1 MNTQRTV
8 CLVAVVVF
16 TATAF
21 LNALADPASE
31 ARQLLTAGGVKGGL
45 VAHVGC
51 GDGKLT
57 AALRAN
63 DSFLV
68 HGLDADA
75 KNVETARKHIQSL
88 GLYGKVSADQ
98 FDGKR
103 LPYVDNLVNLV
114 VASGDCRVPKEEL
127 LRVLAPNGVA
137 VFTDTQYA
145 IRNTLKKPRPAAMDD
160 WTHYLYNASNNA
172 VSHDTLVGPPRH
184 MQWIAGP
191 RWSRHHDHM
200 SSVSAMVTANGRMFS
215 IIEEG
220 PRAAIWL
227 PPQWS
232 LVARDAFNGTLLWRR
247 PIAEWNTHLWPLK
260 SGPNQLPRRLVAVGD
275 RVYVTLGINAP
286 VTALDAASGETLRTY
301 DGTLFTDEILLA
313 DGTLF
318 LLVGGAPN
326 KWQTYRHTQTYVW
339 DNTNRANKEWAW
351 DKEERHVVAI
361 DAASGRLLWKKPQRV
376 APLTLTVDR
385 ERVYSYNGEKVVALS
400 RKGGAPA
407 WASEPIVR
415 KQPLPTGYGPTL
427 VAQQG
432 VVMLSVEQKAMTAL
446 DAATGKT
453 LWSSAHYRGGHA
465 SPDDLL
471 VINGLVW
478 CGRIADGKDDGLF
491 TGRDLRSGEI
501 KVEFMPSATNYWFHH
516 RCYRAKATDLFIIT
530 SRTGTEFVDL
540 AAKTWDLNHWVRGA
554 CLYGIMPANGMIY
567 NGPHPCGCYL
577 ESKLF
582 GFNALAPAR
591 STGHGAW
598 NAERLERGPAFES
611 SKFKSQSSNS
621 DWPTYRADAA
631 RSSSSRTKLPT
642 ELKLGWQTDLGDK
655 LSSVVIAEGKL
666 FVASIDTHTV
676 HALDAVTGKKLW
688 SYTTGGRVDSPPTIW
703 QGRAIFGSADG
714 IVYCLR
720 ASDGALVW
728 KFRAAPADQR
738 MMSFEQ
744 LESSWPVSGSVLVQD
759 GIVHCVAGRS
769 SFLDGGMRLL
779 GLDAKSGAKV
789 YETILNDRDP
799 QTKQPLHNFV
809 KQLDMP
815 TALPDI
821 LSSDGRSIYMRAQA
835 FDLKGER
842 RDFAPMDPKEQTGEG
857 LHLFS
862 RSGFLD
868 GDWWHRSFWMYG
880 KGVQSGYG
888 GWFQPANYA
897 PAGRL
902 MVFDDKLVY
911 GFDRKPEAMCNA
923 SVYEYFLYGADKQG
937 AADRIE
943 RVQKAVARINATSS
957 KRSAVSSDWAAR
969 RKFSIS
975 ELSAAGY
982 KWAEGDMPLQARGM
996 VLAGGALFV
1005 AGPPDLVNE
1014 EEAFKKQDD
1023 PAIKAKLVEQ
1033 AAALEGKR
1041 GALLWTFSASDGK
1054 KLAAWH
1060 LDSMPVFDGMAAAN
1074 GRLFFASVDGKVV
1087 CLAGEGASLKPA
1099 PDASIAPLDISVK
1112 ATEIKLPTKDGDFA
1126 KLEHAHVFE
1135 TDLGYRVAAE
1145 TKKIGAALKKLDA
1158 PLAGKVTLKCKLQYT
1173 GAAGLKNGYLAFG
1186 DSADEAKLVKCG
1198 LRVAM
1203 KTAAIV
1209 QVSLSKSK
1217 ADTVPYEID
1226 TEKTHELLV
1235 TVDLDAGD
1243 VTFQS
1248 GLATVKAKLAR
1259 PMKSITHVGYCTNNA
1274 TVDFS
1279 TVEATSNK

>member
-1 MNTQRTV
+1 MNRRISTWILT
-8 CLVAVVVF
+8 L
-16 TATAF
+16 
-21 LNALADPASE
+21 ALAADASAQE
-31 ARQLLTAGGVKGGL
+31 ARQILEATGVKGGL
-45 VAHVGC
+45 IVHLGC
-51 GDGKLT
+51 DDGKLT

-63 DSFLV
+63 HSFIV
-68 HGLDADA
+68 HGLDTDG
-75 KNVETARKHIQSL
+75 KNVEAARQHIQSL
-88 GLYGKVSADQ
+88 GLYGKVSAELW
-98 FDGKR
+98 DGKR
-103 LPYVDNLVNLV
+103 LPYIENLANLV
-114 VASGDCRVPKEEL
+114 VAERLGGVSMDEVM
-127 LRVLAPNGVA
+127 RVLAPNGIAYVA
-137 VFTDTQYA
+137 GKQTV
-145 IRNTLKKPRPAAMDD
+145 KPRPKAMDD
-160 WTHYLYNASNNA
+160 WTHYLYNAGNNA

-200 SSVSAMVTANGRMFS
+200 SSVSAMVAANGRIFA
-215 IIEEG
+215 IVEEG

-232 LVARDAFNGTLLWRR
+232 LVARDAFNGTVLWRQA
-247 PIAEWNTHLWPLK
+247 IAEWNTHLWPLK

-286 VTALDAASGETLRTY
+286 VTALDAATGKTLRAY
-301 DGTLFTDEILLA
+301 DGTAHTDEILFA

-318 LLVGGAPN
+318 LLVGQSPN

-339 DNTNRANKEWAW
+339 DNTQRANKEWAW
-351 DKEERHVVAI
+351 DQEARHIVAM
-361 DAASGRLLWKKPQRV
+361 DAASGRLLWKKKQAV
-376 APLTLTVDR
+376 APLTLGVDR
-385 ERVYSYNGEKVVALS
+385 NRVYGYDGGKVVALS
-400 RKGGAPA
+400 RKDGAPA

-415 KQPLPTGYGPTL
+415 KQPFPTGYGPTL
-427 VAQQG
+427 VVQDN

-453 LWSSAHYRGGHA
+453 LWSSPHYAGGHMT
-465 SPDDLL
+465 PDDVL
-471 VINGLVW
+471 VINGLAW
-478 CGRIADGKDDGLF
+478 CGRIAGNKDDGLF

-516 RCYRAKATDLFIIT
+516 RCYRAKATDRFVIT

-540 AAKTWDLNHWVRGA
+540 AAKTWDINHWVRGA

-591 STGHGAW
+591 GKGQEASGKGD
-598 NAERLERGPAFES
+598 ERLERGSAFTEVQS
-611 SKFKSQSSNS
+611 SKLKTQNAE
-621 DWPTYRADAA
+621 DWPTYRSDAA
-631 RSSSSRTKLPT
+631 RSGSSKTKVPT
-642 ELKLGWQTDLGDK
+642 DLKRAWQTDLGAK
-655 LSSVVIAEGKL
+655 LSSVVVAEGKL
-666 FVASIDTHTV
+666 FVASVDTHTV
-676 HALDAVTGKKLW
+676 YALDAATGKKQW
-688 SYTTGGRVDSPPTIW
+688 SFISGGRVDSPPTIW
-703 QGRAIFGSADG
+703 QGRAVFGSADG
-714 IVYCLR
+714 CVYCLR
-720 ASDGALVW
+720 ADDGVLVW

-744 LESSWPVSGSVLVQD
+744 LESSWPVSGSVLVLN

-769 SFLDGGMRLL
+769 AFLDGGMRLL
-779 GLDAKSGAKV
+779 GLDAKTGQKV

-799 QTKQPLHNFV
+799 KTGRSLHDFV
-809 KQLDMP
+809 DKLDMP

-821 LSSDGRSIYMRAQA
+821 FSSDGRSIYMRAQA
-835 FDLKGER
+835 FDLKGTR
-842 RDFAPMDPKEQTGEG
+842 REFAPMDPKEQTGEG
-857 LHLFS
+857 VHLFS

-902 MVFDDKLVY
+902 MVFDDTRVY

-923 SVYEYFLYGADKQG
+923 SVYEYFLYGADKQTSAG
-937 AADRIE
+937 RIE
-943 RVQKAVARINATSS
+943 RVQKATGKINAASS
-957 KRSAVSSDWAAR
+957 KRSAVSSDWATR

-1023 PAIKAKLVEQ
+1023 PAIKAKLAEQ

-1041 GALLWTFSASDGK
+1041 GALLWAFSANDGK
-1054 KLAAWH
+1054 KFAAWQ

-1074 GRLFFASVDGKVV
+1074 GRLFFASVDGKVI
-1087 CLAGEGASLKPA
+1087 CLAGEGTALRPA
-1099 PDASIAPLDISVK
+1099 PDAPTTPLDISVK
-1112 ATEIKLPTKDGDFA
+1112 ATDLKLPSKDADFA
-1126 KLEHAHVFE
+1126 KLNQAHVFSTE
-1135 TDLGYRVAAE
+1135 LGYRVAAE
-1145 TKKIGAALKKLDA
+1145 TKKIGMALKELDA
-1158 PLAGKVTLKCKLQYT
+1158 PLTGKVTLKCKLQFT

-1186 DSADEAKLVKCG
+1186 DRADEAKLVKCG

-1203 KTAAIV
+1203 KTAAILQGPTNANKGV
-1209 QVSLSKSK
+1209 
-1217 ADTVPYEID
+1217 TTPYVID
-1226 TEKTHELLV
+1226 VEKPHELAV
-1235 TVDLDAGD
+1235 TVDLASGN
-1243 VTFQS
+1243 VTLKS
-1248 GLATVKAKLAR
+1248 GTASVTAKLSN

-1279 TVEATSNK
+1279 VIEAMPAK

>member
-1 MNTQRTV
+1 MISAWIL
-8 CLVAVVVF
+8 CA
-16 TATAF
+16 
-21 LNALADPASE
+21 ALAAAASAQE
-31 ARQLLTAGGVKGGL
+31 ARRILDAAGVKGGL
-45 VAHVGC
+45 IVHLGC

-57 AALRAN
+57 AALRGN
-63 DSFLV
+63 DSFIV
-68 HGLDADA
+68 HGLDSDA
-75 KNVETARKHIQSL
+75 KNVDAARKHIRSL
-88 GLYGKVSADQ
+88 GLYGKVSAELW
-98 FDGKR
+98 DGKR
-103 LPYVDNLVNLV
+103 LPYVDNLVNLIV
-114 VASGDCRVPKEEL
+114 AGDECRVASDEIM
-127 LRVLAPNGVA
+127 RVLAPNGVVLTHHA
-137 VFTDTQYA
+137 LR
-145 IRNTLKKPRPAAMDD
+145 ITLRKPRLKEMDD
-160 WTHYLYNASNNA
+160 WTHYLHDPSNNA
-172 VSHDTLVGPPRH
+172 VSRDTLVGPPRH
-184 MQWIAGP
+184 LQWIAGP

-200 SSVSAMVTANGRMFS
+200 SSVSAMVAANGRMFS
-215 IIEEG
+215 IVEEG
-220 PRAAIWL
+220 PRAAVWL
-227 PPQWS
+227 PPQWA
-232 LVARDAFNGTLLWRR
+232 LVARDAFNGTVLWRQS
-247 PIAEWNTHLWPLK
+247 IAQWNTHLWPLK

-275 RVYVTLGINAP
+275 RVYVTLGINSP
-286 VTALDAASGETLRTY
+286 VTALDAATGKTLRTY
-301 DGTLFTDEILLA
+301 DGTAFTDEILLA

-351 DKEERHVVAI
+351 DKEERHVVAM
-361 DAASGRLLWKKPQRV
+361 DATSGRLLWKKPQSV

-385 ERVYSYNGEKVVALS
+385 ERVYAYEGEKVVALG
-400 RKGGAPA
+400 RKDGASL

-415 KQPLPTGYGPTL
+415 KQPFPTGYGPTL

-446 DAATGKT
+446 DATTGKT
-453 LWSSAHYRGGHA
+453 LWSSAHYAGGHA

-478 CGRIADGKDDGLF
+478 CGRIAGGKDDGLF

-516 RCYRAKATDLFIIT
+516 RCYRAKATDRFIIT

-540 AAKTWDLNHWVRGA
+540 AAKTWDINHWVRGA

-582 GFNALAPAR
+582 GFNALTPAR
-591 STGHGAW
+591 SVGREALSV
-598 NAERLERGPAFES
+598 ERLERGTAFAEVQS
-611 SKFKSQSSNS
+611 SKPKIQSSN

-631 RSSSSRTKLPT
+631 RSGSSRTKLPT
-642 ELKLGWQTDLGDK
+642 ELKRAWQTDIGGK
-655 LSSVVIAEGKL
+655 LSSVVVAEGKL
-666 FVASIDTHTV
+666 FVASVDTHAV
-676 HALDAVTGKKLW
+676 HALDAGTGKKLW
-688 SYTTGGRVDSPPTIW
+688 SFTTGGRVDSPPTIW

-714 IVYCLR
+714 CVYCLR
-720 ASDGALVW
+720 TEDGALAW

-744 LESSWPVSGSVLVQD
+744 LESAWPVSGSVLVLN
-759 GIVHCVAGRS
+759 GVVHCVAGRS
-769 SFLDGGMRLL
+769 AFLDGGMRLL
-779 GLDAKSGAKV
+779 GLDAKTGRKV

-799 QTKQPLHNFV
+799 KTGKSLHDFV
-809 KQLDMP
+809 DKLDMP

-835 FDLKGER
+835 FDLKGAR
-842 RDFAPMDPKEQTGEG
+842 RDFAPMDPKEQIGEG

-868 GDWWHRSFWMYG
+868 GDWWHRSFWMHG

-888 GWFQPANYA
+888 GWFQPDNYA

-937 AADRIE
+937 AAERIE
-943 RVQKAVARINATSS
+943 RVQKAVGKINATSS

-982 KWAEGDMPLQARGM
+982 KWAEGDMPVQARGM

-1014 EEAFKKQDD
+1014 EDAFRKQDD
-1023 PAIKAKLVEQ
+1023 PEIKAKLAEQ

-1041 GALLWTFSASDGK
+1041 GALLWVFSASDGK
-1054 KLAAWH
+1054 KLAAWQ
-1060 LDSMPVFDGMAAAN
+1060 LDAMPVFDGMAAAN
-1074 GRLFFASVDGKVV
+1074 GRLFFASVNGKVV
-1087 CLAGEGASLKPA
+1087 CLAGEGAALKPA
-1099 PDASIAPLDISVK
+1099 PDAPIASLDISVK
-1112 ATEIKLPTKDGDFA
+1112 ATEVKLPSKDGDFA
-1126 KLEHAHVFE
+1126 KLEQAHVFE

-1145 TKKIGAALKKLDA
+1145 TKKVGMVLKKLDA
-1158 PLAGKVTLKCKLQYT
+1158 PLTGKVTLKCKMQFT

-1209 QVSLSKSK
+1209 QVPLSKNK
-1217 ADTVPYEID
+1217 ADTTAYEID
-1226 TEKTHELLV
+1226 TEKTHELVV
-1235 TVDLDAGD
+1235 TADLEAGN
-1243 VTFQS
+1243 VTFKS
-1248 GLATVKAKLAR
+1248 GPATVTAKLAR
-1259 PMKSITHVGYCTNNA
+1259 PMKSITHIGYCTNNA

-1279 TVEATSNK
+1279 AMEAGSDN